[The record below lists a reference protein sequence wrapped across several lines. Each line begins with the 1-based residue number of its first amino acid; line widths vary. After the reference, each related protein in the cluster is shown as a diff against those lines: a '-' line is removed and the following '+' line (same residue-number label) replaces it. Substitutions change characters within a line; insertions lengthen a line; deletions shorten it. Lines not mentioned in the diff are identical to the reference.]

1 MARLVCNTASL
12 SCSFGTAPGTLIVL
26 PTSQTTTSGQPAAT
40 IMEYAPL
47 VNVLPFGMCMSLAN
61 PQVAAAT
68 AAAAGALTPMP
79 CIPATVAPWIPG
91 SATVTVGGNPALND
105 ASQCM
110 CMWAGTIT
118 VTNAGQ
124 ATTEVP

>member
-12 SCSFGTAPGTLIVL
+12 SCSFGTAPGTLVVL
-26 PTSQTTTSGQPAAT
+26 PTSQTTTSNQPAAT

-68 AAAAGALTPMP
+68 AASGVLTPMP

-91 SATVTVGGNPALND
+91 SATVTIGGNPALND

-110 CMWAGTIT
+110 CMWAGTIM
-118 VTNAGQ
+118 VTNPGQ